1 MSWIVFYLRFCRKP
15 FGGRGHC
22 VEKKITLFSHGFPD
36 GWTDARWKNCPRFDF
51 SSRTDRLPRDKS
63 GKELRFDE
71 CPSGRAGPPCRSS
84 LERHRYPWG
93 PPFTRNTTIPSAT
106 KITRSSRF
114 RMIRPGLAA
123 TTIFRRRHP
132 PKPLAPQR
140 RIVNFEGVPL
150 CERSTRC
157 HRGLPTSDTVTKVVI
172 VWNTSAGEASS
183 VRSIHRYK
191 LPSILTGISHLY
203 NCRIPFFVTSEF
215 LLILNC

>member
-1 MSWIVFYLRFCRKP
+1 MP
-15 FGGRGHC
+15 FDGRGYC
-22 VEKKITLFSHGFPD
+22 VEKKITLFSHGFSD

-71 CPSGRAGPPCRSS
+71 CSSGRAGPTVNGHAVSS

-93 PPFTRNTTIPSAT
+93 PPFTRNANNNPGAT

-114 RMIRPGLAA
+114 RMIRPGPAA
-123 TTIFRRRHP
+123 ATIFRRRHP

-140 RIVNFEGVPL
+140 RVVNFEGVPL

-157 HRGLPTSDTVTKVVI
+157 HRELPTSDTVTKVVI
-172 VWNTSAGEASS
+172 V
-183 VRSIHRYK
+183 
-191 LPSILTGISHLY
+191 
-203 NCRIPFFVTSEF
+203 
-215 LLILNC
+215 